1 MYWVVLIVLVS
12 VACVWLVN
20 KKRKNRLF
28 WKHVMVIP
36 GPKGLP
42 IIGTAYHL
50 DSSERVFQ
58 RDRDLCNTYFP
69 MYKKYA
75 FGFAIVNLITPED
88 IQLVLSNSKH
98 NQKSIFYRMLEDW
111 IGVGVLTSNGE
122 MWHKRRKLLTPAFHF
137 KILED
142 FLHIFNKETKHLV
155 QYFKGNCDKPYIDVV
170 DPITRF
176 TLFSIG
182 ETAFGQDFQE
192 DPKCEDYVQAVHDYG
207 EDFIYRIVRPWFL
220 IPWLYK
226 LSSSGKRHQN
236 VLKILNDFSSMVIR
250 ERSKSF
256 DSDINSNQY
265 KSKRMR
271 LLDLM
276 LSTKIKLGGIDDE
289 GIKDEVNGFI
299 FGGHDTTGTALC
311 HALLLV
317 ANEPLVQEEIYQ
329 EIITVT
335 GNTDEPNYYQLAQLR
350 YMDRCIKECLR
361 IFPSIPSISRVAG
374 EDITTS
380 SGYTIPKGCNI
391 RINIFDLHRRPE
403 FWENPKKFD
412 ADRFLL
418 ENVLKRH
425 PHSYIPFST
434 GSRNCLGQ
442 KYGQLEM
449 KAALY
454 GILRSFRMEAITK
467 PADMRHKGDIVL
479 RPACEMRIRFIPRN

>member
-1 MYWVVLIVLVS
+1 MSWVVLIILVC
-12 VACVWLVN
+12 VACMWLVN

-28 WKHVMVIP
+28 WKHVMAIP

-42 IIGTAYHL
+42 IIGTAYNL

-58 RDRDLCNTYFP
+58 RDRELCNTYFP
-69 MYKKYA
+69 IYKKYA
-75 FGFAIVNLITPED
+75 FGFAIVNLTTPED

-98 NQKSIFYRMLEDW
+98 NQKGIFYRMLEDW
-111 IGVGVLTSNGE
+111 IGLGVLTSN
-122 MWHKRRKLLTPAFHF
+122 
-137 KILED
+137 
-142 FLHIFNKETKHLV
+142 
-155 QYFKGNCDKPYIDVV
+155 
-170 DPITRF
+170 
-176 TLFSIG
+176 
-182 ETAFGQDFQE
+182 ETAFGKDFQE

-207 EDFIYRIVRPWFL
+207 EDFVYRIVRPWFL

-226 LSSSGKRHQN
+226 LSPSGRRHQD
-236 VLKILNDFSSMVIR
+236 VLKILNDFSSVVIS

-256 DSDINSNQY
+256 KIDINSNVY
-265 KSKRMR
+265 ESKRMR

-276 LSTKIKLGGIDDE
+276 LSTKIKRGGIDDG

-311 HALLLV
+311 HALLLL
-317 ANEPLVQEEIYQ
+317 ANEPLVQDKIYEEIV
-329 EIITVT
+329 TVA
-335 GNTDEPNYYQLAQLR
+335 GNTDDPNFPQLAQLR

-361 IFPSIPSISRVAG
+361 IFPSIPSISRVAR
-374 EDITTS
+374 EDITTTT
-380 SGYTIPKGCNI
+380 GYIIPKGCNI

-403 FWENPKKFD
+403 FWEYPERFD

-425 PHSYIPFST
+425 QYSYIPFSA

-442 KYGQLEM
+442 KYGLLEM

-454 GILRSFRMEAITK
+454 GILRSFKMEAVTK
-467 PADMRHKGDIVL
+467 PCDMRHKGDIVL
-479 RPACEMRIRFIPRN
+479 RHACEMRIKFIPKD